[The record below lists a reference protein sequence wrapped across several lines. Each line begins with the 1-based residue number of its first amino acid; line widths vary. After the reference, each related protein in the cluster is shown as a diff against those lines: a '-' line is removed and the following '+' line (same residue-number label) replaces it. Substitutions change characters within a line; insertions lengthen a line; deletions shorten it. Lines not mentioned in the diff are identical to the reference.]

1 MFNFELSVNSKHYNS
16 VAMPSYTFAK
26 FGPGVVPR

>member
-1 MFNFELSVNSKHYNS
+1 MFNFELSVNSKQYDS